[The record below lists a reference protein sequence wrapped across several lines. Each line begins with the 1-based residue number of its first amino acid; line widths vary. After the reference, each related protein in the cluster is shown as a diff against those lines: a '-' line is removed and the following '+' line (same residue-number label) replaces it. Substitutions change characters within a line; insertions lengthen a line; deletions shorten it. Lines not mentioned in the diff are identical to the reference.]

1 VYEGAGRQTNKPDA
15 AVESRKPAILGR
27 TSIVSAEADRP
38 PQRGGRINFNTVLAA
53 ACVLFS
59 IFLFLVIPSEVERP
73 PVLFGTASA
82 ALDPAFFPRLV
93 ATCFLIVGL
102 WYLRESFR
110 LNDANGFRGLTRR
123 HYSSVAFT
131 TVMFVIYASILQ
143 PLGFILSSGLV
154 VAVLSI
160 FYGARHWPT
169 ILIVAIGV
177 PAVVYV
183 VFRRV
188 LTVALPEFPDF

>member
-1 VYEGAGRQTNKPDA
+1 M
-15 AVESRKPAILGR
+15 
-27 TSIVSAEADRP
+27 SAEAEHP
-38 PQRGGRINFNTVLAA
+38 PQRGGRINFNTVLAS

-73 PVLFGTASA
+73 PVLFGTSA
-82 ALDPAFFPRLV
+82 ASLDPAFFPHLV
-93 ATCFLIVGL
+93 ATCFLLVGL

-110 LNDANGFRGLTRR
+110 LNDANGFRGLKRDN
-123 HYSSVAFT
+123 YVSIGFT
-131 TVMFVIYASILQ
+131 AVMFVVYASILQ
-143 PLGFILSSGLV
+143 PLGFVLSSALV

-160 FYGARHWPT
+160 FYGARNW
-169 ILIVAIGV
+169 ISIVIVAIGV

>member
-1 VYEGAGRQTNKPDA
+1 M
-15 AVESRKPAILGR
+15 
-27 TSIVSAEADRP
+27 SAEADRP
-38 PQRGGRINFNTVLAA
+38 LQRGGRINFNTVLAA
-53 ACVLFS
+53 CCILFS

-73 PVLFGTASA
+73 PVLFGTATA
-82 ALDPAFFPRLV
+82 ALDPAFFPNLV
-93 ATCFLIVGL
+93 ATCFMLVGL

-110 LNDANGFRGLTRR
+110 LNDANGFRGLKRSN
-123 HYSSVAFT
+123 YVSIGFT
-131 TVMFVIYASILQ
+131 AVMFIVYASILQ
-143 PLGFILSSGLV
+143 PLGFILSSALV

-160 FYGARHWPT
+160 FYGARHWLT
-169 ILIVAIGV
+169 IVLVAIGV